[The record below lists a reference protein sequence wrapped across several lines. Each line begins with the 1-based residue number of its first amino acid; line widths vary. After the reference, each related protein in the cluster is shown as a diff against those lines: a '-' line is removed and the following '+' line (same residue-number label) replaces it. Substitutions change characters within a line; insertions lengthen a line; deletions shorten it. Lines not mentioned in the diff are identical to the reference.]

1 MPADDDSSALDGT
14 AMTESLHAPGRARSG
29 LRALIEHPRFERVII
44 ALILVNAL
52 TLGLEA
58 IPAVEAAHGD
68 WLDWIDRIIVGV
80 FVVEIGLRLALSRAG
95 FFRDPWNVF
104 DFFVVTVALIPQSAA
119 FSVLRTL
126 RVLRA
131 LRLVSRVPSMRRVVS
146 ALLAA
151 LPGMGSIVALLG
163 LLVYVAAVMAT
174 GLFGAA
180 APEYFGSL
188 GASLFTLFHVMT
200 LEGWPDV
207 ARTVMVGVPWAWAF
221 FLVYILVSTFAVLNL
236 FIAVIVNA
244 MQAQV
249 EHDLEE
255 SQADQT
261 REMRRSFQK
270 LSAELAEVRAELSAI
285 RAAVSPP
292 RAPEDR

>member
-1 MPADDDSSALDGT
+1 MTVAPA
-14 AMTESLHAPGRARSG
+14 TESGGHSR
-29 LRALIEHPRFERVII
+29 LRAFIEHPRFERAII
-44 ALILVNAL
+44 ALILINAV

-58 IPAVEAAHGD
+58 IPSIESVHGT
-68 WLDWIDRIIVGV
+68 WLDWIDRVIIGV
-80 FVVEIGLRLALSRAG
+80 FVIEIALRLAVYRAG
-95 FFRDPWNVF
+95 FFRDPWSLF
-104 DFFVVTVALIPQSAA
+104 DFTIVAIALIPQSASL
-119 FSVLRTL
+119 SVLRSL

-131 LRLVSRVPSMRRVVS
+131 LRLISRVPSMRRVVS

-151 LPGMGSIVALLG
+151 LPGMGSIMALLG

-174 GLFGAA
+174 GLFSVA

-207 ARTVMVGVPWAWAF
+207 ARTVMAQLPWAWVF
-221 FLVYILVSTFAVLNL
+221 FLVYILISTFAVLNL

-249 EHDLEE
+249 EHELEE

-261 REMRRSFQK
+261 RRMEQSFQ
-270 LSAELAEVRAELSAI
+270 SISSELAEVRSQLATIRELLAE
-285 RAAVSPP
+285 R
-292 RAPEDR
+292 RGQAP

>member
-1 MPADDDSSALDGT
+1 MTDTSATPGT
-14 AMTESLHAPGRARSG
+14 IGSR
-29 LRALIEHPRFERVII
+29 LRAFIGDPRFERAII
-44 ALILVNAL
+44 VLILVNAV

-58 IPAVEAAHGD
+58 IPAIEDVHGD
-68 WLDWIDRIIVGV
+68 RLDWIDRFIVAV
-80 FVVEIGLRLALSRAG
+80 FVVEIGLRLAVHRAG

-104 DFFVVTVALIPQSAA
+104 DFFVVAVALIPQSAA

-174 GLFGAA
+174 GLFGVA

-207 ARTVMVGVPWAWAF
+207 ARTVMAGVPWAWAF

-261 REMRRSFQK
+261 REMKRSFAK
-270 LSAELAEVRAELSAI
+270 VSAELAEVRAELAAI
-285 RAAVSPP
+285 RADLGGRGGPGAT
-292 RAPEDR
+292 

>member
-1 MPADDDSSALDGT
+1 MTDTPGT
-14 AMTESLHAPGRARSG
+14 PVAPAPGR
-29 LRALIEHPRFERVII
+29 LRALIEHPRFERFII
-44 ALILVNAL
+44 ALILINAV

-58 IPAVEAAHGD
+58 IPAIESTWG
-68 WLDWIDRIIVGV
+68 DWIDWVDRTIVAI
-80 FVVEIGLRLALSRAG
+80 FVLEIGLRFALHRG
-95 FFRDPWNVF
+95 RFFRDPWNVF
-104 DFFVVTVALIPQSAA
+104 DFSVVAVALIPQTAA

-163 LLVYVAAVMAT
+163 LLVYVASVMAT

-207 ARTVMVGVPWAWAF
+207 ARAVMDELPWAWAF

-261 REMRRSFQK
+261 REMRRSFER
-270 LSAELAEVRAELSAI
+270 LSAELGELRSELAGI
-285 RAAVSPP
+285 RAAIGGA
-292 RAPEDR
+292 RDGDKA

>member
-1 MPADDDSSALDGT
+1 
-14 AMTESLHAPGRARSG
+14 MTESLDAAGVARRG
-29 LRALIEHPRFERVII
+29 LRAFIDDPRFERAIV
-44 ALILVNAL
+44 ALILINAV

-80 FVVEIGLRLALSRAG
+80 FVLEIGLRLTTHGVG

-104 DFFVVTVALIPQSAA
+104 DFFVVAVALIPQSAA

-146 ALLAA
+146 ALLSA

-207 ARTVMVGVPWAWAF
+207 ARAVMAAVPWAWAF

-244 MQAQV
+244 MQSQV

-261 REMRRSFQK
+261 REMRRSFQR
-270 LSAELAEVRAELSAI
+270 LSAELSEMRAELSAI
-285 RAAVSPP
+285 RAAVSSQ
-292 RAPEDR
+292 RTPE

>member
-1 MPADDDSSALDGT
+1 MTAAPAI
-14 AMTESLHAPGRARSG
+14 PSG
-29 LRALIEHPRFERVII
+29 DQSRLRALIEHPRFERAII
-44 ALILVNAL
+44 ALILINAV

-58 IPAVEAAHGD
+58 IPSIESVHGA
-68 WLDWIDRIIVGV
+68 WLDWIDRVIVGV
-80 FVVEIGLRLALSRAG
+80 FVVEIALRLAVYRAR
-95 FFRDPWNVF
+95 FFRDPWNLF
-104 DFFVVTVALIPQSAA
+104 DFTIVAIALIPQSASL
-119 FSVLRTL
+119 SVLRSL

-131 LRLVSRVPSMRRVVS
+131 LRLISRVQSMRRVVS

-151 LPGMGSIVALLG
+151 LPGMGSIMALLG

-174 GLFGAA
+174 GLFSAA

-207 ARTVMVGVPWAWAF
+207 ARTVMAQLPWAWVF
-221 FLVYILVSTFAVLNL
+221 FLVYILISTFAVLNL

-244 MQAQV
+244 MQSQV

-261 REMRRSFQK
+261 RRMEQSFQ
-270 LSAELAEVRAELSAI
+270 SVSTELAEVRNQLAAI
-285 RAAVSPP
+285 RELLAERRGQTP
-292 RAPEDR
+292 

>member
-1 MPADDDSSALDGT
+1 
-14 AMTESLHAPGRARSG
+14 MTEPSVAPGITASR
-29 LRALIEHPRFERVII
+29 LRAFIEDPRFERAII
-44 ALILVNAL
+44 ALILVNAG

-58 IPAVEAAHGD
+58 VPAIESVHGD
-68 WLDWIDRIIVGV
+68 RLDWIDRIIVAV
-80 FVVEIGLRLALSRAG
+80 FVIEIGLRLAVYRGG

-104 DFFVVTVALIPQSAA
+104 DFLIVAVALIPQSAA
-119 FSVLRTL
+119 FSMLRTL

-151 LPGMGSIVALLG
+151 LPGMGSIMALLG

-174 GLFGAA
+174 GFFGAA

-207 ARTVMVGVPWAWAF
+207 ARVVMAGVP
-221 FLVYILVSTFAVLNL
+221 
-236 FIAVIVNA
+236 
-244 MQAQV
+244 
-249 EHDLEE
+249 
-255 SQADQT
+255 
-261 REMRRSFQK
+261 MRM
-270 LSAELAEVRAELSAI
+270 
-285 RAAVSPP
+285 PP
-292 RAPEDR
+292 PWMIFSVW